1 MAIAFYSSGPV
12 LVNYD
17 SVDLGYTEDRVEITI
32 QPFFEDLHT
41 DSCGGLAG
49 PFADRQLLGAVAAIN
64 CMLVKFDNAAVQKL
78 SSFVDQTGTAGVVG
92 SAKLGE
98 FIYQDGM
105 YAPLDLQSTYASS
118 PLKFEYAHLSGAFSF
133 NSSTR
138 HRRYQLQFL
147 TRMDDPCTRQ
157 LYTAGTQDSSCL
169 DE

>member
-17 SVDLGYTEDRVEITI
+17 SVDLGYTEDRVEITV
-32 QPFFEDLHT
+32 QPFFDDIHT
-41 DSCGGLAG
+41 DSWGGLAG

-64 CMLVKFDNAAVQKL
+64 CMLTKFDDAAVQKL
-78 SSFVDQTGTAGVVG
+78 SSFIDQAGTAGVVG

-98 FIYQDGM
+98 FIYQDSM
-105 YAPLDLQSTYASS
+105 YAPLDLKSTLTGSS
-118 PLKFEYAHLSGAFSF
+118 LKFEFAHLSGAFSF

-147 TRMDDPCTRQ
+147 TRMDDPCSRI
-157 LYTAGTQDSSCL
+157 LYAAGTQGSCF
-169 DE
+169 DD